1 MKKVTVGFKCSP
13 EQKQNLQAK
22 ADEQGLTLSTM
33 MEMLNDYQPV
43 NTMEN
48 QQTEQTTLPTTAPI
62 ETTDITIKVRSSSAL
77 LLMQEAKEQGMTLP
91 LYVKKIV
98 MERNRDPE
106 PKARV
111 ADAME
116 QLLVILNSQTKLI
129 ERSVANSEAMLNHV
143 VGHTEQRPTA
153 PPPTEQKE
161 VVRQFPVVPDPWK
174 GMSAGNRAFMERLRS
189 DHGTQW
195 FDSHLDGLGT
205 VQRECNAGAWLP
217 IFRKFERMGLME
229 IRAIGTQGRRLRI
242 RARFMF
248 ITKQP

>member
-1 MKKVTVGFKCSP
+1 MSHEP
-13 EQKQNLQAK
+13 EQL
-22 ADEQGLTLSTM
+22 L
-33 MEMLNDYQPV
+33 P
-43 NTMEN
+43 
-48 QQTEQTTLPTTAPI
+48 TTAPTTAPI
-62 ETTDITIKVRSSSAL
+62 ETTDITITVRAGSAL
-77 LLMQEAKEQGMTLP
+77 TLRQEAQKQGMTLP

-116 QLLVILNSQTKLI
+116 QLLVILQGQTKLI
-129 ERSVANSEAMLNHV
+129 ERSVAASEAMVH
-143 VGHTEQRPTA
+143 HIAATHQEISAQQAAQPA

-161 VVRQFPVVPDPWK
+161 VQQFPVVPDPWK
-174 GMSAGNRAFMERLRS
+174 GMSAGNRAFMERLRA

-205 VQRECNAGAWLP
+205 VQRECNAGEWLP
-217 IFRKFERMGLME
+217 LFRKFERLGLME
-229 IRAIGTQGRRLRI
+229 IRTIGRYGRRLRI

-248 ITKQP
+248 ITKQL